1 MIIEHAL
8 NRFFSAG
15 AKYFTDSL
23 MNQFDGRKD
32 FLKMVQNYLDGTA
45 TPEEIQLLEAYYESL
60 DKNPG
65 ILNQYTDQQKED
77 LGSEMEAF
85 LLNRMAA
92 SETRILPLWKKPWF
106 TAAAASVL
114 IFLTLGTGFF
124 LVNKRKQ
131 ETALKQITTP
141 LDFTPGEDKAILT
154 LADGSSIILDSASN
168 GHIADQGKVAISKSA
183 DGQLVYGHQD
193 KNIQDEQPA
202 QMNMVSTPA
211 GGQYRIVLPDGSKVW
226 LNAKSSLRFP
236 TFFAGSDRKVS
247 ISGECYFEIAK
258 DRRKP
263 FIIDVSGKQEILV
276 TGTHF
281 NVNSYK
287 DEAAIKTTLL
297 EGSVNVRNLTKPGKL
312 TLKPGDQSVMA
323 SDGNFHVSQVDVD
336 EVVAWKNGLFQFQ
349 KTSLEMVMRQVS
361 RWYNVEVTYETN
373 TPRKTFSGKIHR
385 NANASQMLEIL
396 KFAGVNFRMEAT
408 EKEGL
413 TGRIVVLP

>member
-1 MIIEHAL
+1 MTPFE
-8 NRFFSAG
+8 
-15 AKYFTDSL
+15 
-23 MNQFDGRKD
+23 GRKD
-32 FLKMVQNYLDGTA
+32 FLKMVKNYLDGKA
-45 TPEEIQLLEAYYESL
+45 TPEEIKFLEAHYESQ
-60 DKNPG
+60 DKNPE
-65 ILNQYTDQQKED
+65 ILDQYTEKQKED
-77 LGSEMEAF
+77 LGSEMEGF
-85 LLNRMAA
+85 LMNRLAD
-92 SETRILPLWKKPWF
+92 SQTRVLPLWKKTWF
-106 TAAAASVL
+106 NAVAASVL
-114 IFLTLGTGFF
+114 VLMTLGAGFF
-124 LVNKRKQ
+124 LVNNRKQ
-131 ETALKQITTP
+131 ETALMPAAAP

-154 LADGSSIILDSASN
+154 LADGSSIILDSAAN

-183 DGQLVYGHQD
+183 DGQLVYGYDD
-193 KNIQDEQPA
+193 KNMQEEQSA

-258 DRRKP
+258 DRHKP

-287 DEAAIKTTLL
+287 DEDEIKTTLL
-297 EGSVNVRNLTKPGKL
+297 EGSVHVRNLTKPGKL
-312 TLKPGDQSVMA
+312 TLKPGDQSALA
-323 SDGNFHVSQVDVD
+323 SDGNFHIDQVDVD

-349 KTSLEMVMRQVS
+349 ETSLEMVMRQVS

-373 TPRKTFSGKIHR
+373 MPKKTFSGKIHR

-413 TGRIVVLP
+413 TGRIVVLPN